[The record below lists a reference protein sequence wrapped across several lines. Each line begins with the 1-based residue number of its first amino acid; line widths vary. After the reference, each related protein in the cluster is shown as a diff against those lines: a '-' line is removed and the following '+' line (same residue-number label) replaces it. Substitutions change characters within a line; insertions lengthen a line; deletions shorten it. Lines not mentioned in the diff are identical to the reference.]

1 MADPLVGATFA
12 AILLAGGGL
21 VLVLLVGP
29 ATFISPAIWNGPQ
42 DVALRLIAEN
52 PVIWKVA
59 NIGFALA
66 TILTA
71 AGLFLVPGLVGERGT
86 SLAWAAA
93 VAFLLAAVPWLLML
107 AIRLAITPGVAAG
120 FVASGTVDPAFVPL
134 DRLGGA
140 FFPAFMLLASGSL
153 VALGVAIVAGGS
165 LAVTLGGAC
174 IIAGVVFGAGYLL
187 LGDMLPA
194 FVYFPTAA
202 VGIVLFLSGR

>member
-1 MADPLVGATFA
+1 
-12 AILLAGGGL
+12 
-21 VLVLLVGP
+21 
-29 ATFISPAIWNGPQ
+29 
-42 DVALRLIAEN
+42 
-52 PVIWKVA
+52 
-59 NIGFALA
+59 
-66 TILTA
+66 
-71 AGLFLVPGLVGERGT
+71 VPGLVGERGA

-120 FVASGTVDPAFVPL
+120 FVASGTVDPAFVRL